1 MSQNKNINKKGLD
14 LIRKA
19 FSQMISQSI
28 KKQAR
33 QEAIKKFFLNDQGSI
48 HDLLES
54 VNKTCNENY
63 GVDPIAI
70 RYLQMI
76 LKKLHDEDEL
86 KLERVK
92 PSQAELINKYG
103 SPIPEKKRYS
113 HRDKEV
119 NINKGNFTF
128 LKLKKG
134 FVFKKGITK
143 IEKSVIKEVVEI
155 FKKNQGEG
163 NEYSDLIDSL
173 SDFIS
178 HDLIS
183 NNRIQGSQN
192 KSYELAFKKIK
203 QAINDGAVLE
213 IKLKSRNKKQASK
226 IDFHPHFL
234 KMWKNK
240 WYAFGYSP
248 QAKKEPYV
256 LPLDILIKEITPTLK
271 KLKKSTLSYL
281 DSNGNSKFFDD
292 IIGITNIKE
301 RSPEK
306 IKLKIHNKDRFNRLK
321 LNRIHSSID
330 WNDEKKEITLEVKRN
345 PELEVFIMEHAD
357 QIEVIAPLSLRKN
370 IQKKVNKASK
380 LYKSSV

>member
-1 MSQNKNINKKGLD
+1 MSQNKKINKKGLD

-19 FSQMISQSI
+19 FSQMVSQSI

-33 QEAIKKFFLNDQGSI
+33 QEAIKKFFLKNQGSI

-63 GVDPIAI
+63 GINPIGI
-70 RYLQMI
+70 RSLEMM
-76 LKKLHDEDEL
+76 LKSLHDKDQL
-86 KLERVK
+86 MLERSK
-92 PSQAELINKYG
+92 PSQSDLINKYG
-103 SPIPEKKRYS
+103 FPVPEKKTYS
-113 HRDKEV
+113 HKEV
-119 NINKGNFTF
+119 SINKGKFTF
-128 LKLKKG
+128 LKLKKD

-143 IEKSVIKEVVEI
+143 TEKSVIKEVVEI

-163 NEYSDLIDSL
+163 NEHSDLIDSL

-178 HDLIS
+178 HNLIS
-183 NNRIQGSQN
+183 NNKIQASQN
-192 KSYELAFKKIK
+192 KSYELAFKKLK
-203 QAINDGAVLE
+203 QAINDSAVLE
-213 IKLKSRNKKQASK
+213 IKLKTRNKKQTLT

-248 QAKKEPYV
+248 QAKNDPYV
-256 LPLDILIKEITPTLK
+256 LPLDTLIKEINPTLK
-271 KLKKSTLSYL
+271 KLKKSTFSYL
-281 DSNGNSKFFDD
+281 DSNGNSDFFDD

-301 RSPEK
+301 RSAEK
-306 IKLKIHNKDRFNRLK
+306 IKLKIHNNDRFNRLK

-345 PELEVFIMEHAD
+345 PELEIFIMEHVD
-357 QIEVIAPLSLRKN
+357 QIEVITPQSLRKN
-370 IQKKVNKASK
+370 IQKKVNKAFKTYSK
-380 LYKSSV
+380 SL